1 MLRIEFKQ
9 EDIEKIRDLNKN
21 HPHPFIRQKA
31 NVLLLKAN
39 NIPHNLIAKITNLC
53 ENTIRNYLSYYQ
65 EIGINSITE
74 IPFYKPKSKIV
85 QFEAVVRKYFDETPP
100 STILQACSELAPLIG
115 FKIGKTQLRK
125 YIKSIGI
132 RYRKVGSVPAKVNNE
147 KQKKFHDNLL
157 QPKLEEAKQGKRE
170 VYFVD
175 AAHFVLGAFL
185 AYLWSFKRIF
195 VRTPS
200 GRQRYNVLG
209 ALNAITKK
217 IITITNDSYITSIQ
231 VCELLQKI
239 KEQSKLPITI
249 ILDNARYQKCDL
261 VQDLALKLNIELLFL
276 PSYSPNLNLIE
287 RVWKFV
293 KKNCLNS
300 KYYKDFLTFKTAIQN
315 LIDNAHV
322 THKEELLSL
331 LTLNFQLF
339 SDEQIKQAA

>member
-1 MLRIEFKQ
+1 MLKIKFKE
-9 EDIEKIRDLNKN
+9 EDIEKIRDLSKN
-21 HPHPFIRQKA
+21 HPHPFVRQKS
-31 NVLLLKAN
+31 NVLLLKSN
-39 NIPHNLIAKITNLC
+39 NISHNLIAKISNLC
-53 ENTIRNYLSYYQ
+53 ENTIRNYFNYYVK
-65 EIGINSITE
+65 IGMNSLTE
-74 IPFYKPKSKIV
+74 IPFYKQKSKLI
-85 QFEAVVRKYFDETPP
+85 QFEEVVRKYFDKTPP
-100 STILQACSELAPLIG
+100 STILQACSDLEPLIG

-132 RYRKVGSVPAKVNNE
+132 RYRKVASVPAKVDNT
-147 KQKKFHDNLL
+147 KQKYFHDNLL

-195 VRTPS
+195 VRSPA

-209 ALNAITKK
+209 ALNATTKK
-217 IITITNDSYITSIQ
+217 MITITNDSYITSIQ

-239 KEQSKLPITI
+239 KEQTTLPITL
-249 ILDNARYQKCDL
+249 ILDNARYQKCAL
-261 VQDLALKLNIELLFL
+261 VQNLALELNIELLFL

-300 KYYKDFLTFKTAIQN
+300 KYYENFFTFKTAIQN

-331 LTLNFQLF
+331 LTLEFQLF
-339 SDEQIKQAA
+339 SDEQITQAA

>member
-1 MLRIEFKQ
+1 MIKIEFKP
-9 EDIEKIRDLNKN
+9 EEIEKIRDLNKN
-21 HPHPFIRQKA
+21 HPHPFVRQKA
-31 NVLLLKAN
+31 HVLLLKAN
-39 NIPHNLIAKITNLC
+39 NVRHNSIAKICDLS
-53 ENTIRNYLSYYQ
+53 ENTIRNYLNYYV
-65 EIGINSITE
+65 EIGVDSLTE
-74 IPFYKPKSKIV
+74 IPFYKPVSKLI
-85 QFEAVVRKYFDETPP
+85 QFEKIVRKYFDETPP
-100 STILQACSELAPLIG
+100 STVSQACVELEPLIG

-132 RYRKVGSVPAKVNNE
+132 RYRKVASVPAKVDNE
-147 KQKKFHDNLL
+147 KQKYFHDDLL
-157 QPKLEEAKQGKRE
+157 QPKLEEAKQGTRE

-195 VRTPS
+195 VRTPA

-209 ALNAITKK
+209 ALNATTKK
-217 IITITNDSYITSIQ
+217 MITITNDSYITSVQ
-231 VCELLQKI
+231 VCDLLQKI
-239 KEQSKLPITI
+239 KEQTNLPITI
-249 ILDNARYQKCDL
+249 ILDNARYQKCVL
-261 VQDLALKLNIELLFL
+261 VQNLAFELNIELLFL

-300 KYYKDFLTFKTAIQN
+300 KYYKDFLTFKTAIQS
-315 LIDNAHV
+315 LIDNAHI

-331 LTLNFQLF
+331 LTLEFQLF